1 MTTVHRK
8 THPTNQ
14 EIVLRYARLTGDCN
28 PIHID
33 PEFAKTTRYGGC
45 IVHGT
50 LLLGYVSQAIAALED
65 GVVICGF
72 DEIRFLA
79 PCPVGAPVEVV
90 LFVPEELSPMG
101 RADVRFYVYK
111 VKDNTTELLVTG
123 KTTVKFP
130 WKAN

>member
-1 MTTVHRK
+1 
-8 THPTNQ
+8 
-14 EIVLRYARLTGDCN
+14 
-28 PIHID
+28 
-33 PEFAKTTRYGGC
+33 
-45 IVHGT
+45 VHGT

-79 PCPVGAPVEVV
+79 PCPVGVPVEVV

-101 RADVRFYVYK
+101 KADVRFYVYR
-111 VKDNTTELLVTG
+111 VNDGVPAELLVTG